1 VRLDSSNG
9 SVSSGVLRCGLFRW
23 ALRRRRGFEQASS
36 RLRAGA
42 LGSCVQAL
50 PVAVGGVLGGLGLQ
64 LRRRRYLLG
73 EALVSPNPAPGAP
86 WLPRYPR
93 IPLLDPLHLHPF
105 CTPSAPLLH
114 PFCTPSAP
122 LLHPFCTSSAPLLHP
137 FCTPSAPLLLP
148 DRQSRRKADSAQSE
162 RRLSADA
169 TQTQRRPNADHNAD
183 ESQGVQSPRP
193 PSRGPLPAPS
203 ELRCDRF
210 AGVESALRW
219 R

>member
-1 VRLDSSNG
+1 MRLDSSNG

-73 EALVSPNPAPGAP
+73 EALVSPNPASGAP

-114 PFCTPSAP
+114 PFCTPSA
-122 LLHPFCTSSAPLLHP
+122 TR
-137 FCTPSAPLLLP
+137 PSKPT
-148 DRQSRRKADSAQSE
+148 QSRLSAVGTQTQ
-162 RRLSADA
+162 RRRNADA
-169 TQTQRRPNADHNAD
+169 TQTQRRPQRRRIAGRAVT
-183 ESQGVQSPRP
+183 SPSFPRP
-193 PSRGPLPAPS
+193 PSCS
-203 ELRCDRF
+203 LRATMRSVC
-210 AGVESALRW
+210 W